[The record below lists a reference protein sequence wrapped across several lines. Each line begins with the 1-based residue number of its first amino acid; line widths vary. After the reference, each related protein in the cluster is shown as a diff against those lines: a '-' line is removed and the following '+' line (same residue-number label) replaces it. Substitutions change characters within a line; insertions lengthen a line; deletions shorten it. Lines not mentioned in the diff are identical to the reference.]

1 MRGQDYKSDLLED
14 LRKDRKY
21 AAAYL
26 AAAGRDSQEALL
38 VALRDVTEALKGIGP
53 VAAETGV
60 NRENLYRALSRAGN
74 PRLSTLG
81 SVLSALGMSLSVNL
95 KQSSDERPAKRIQK
109 RGEII
114 ATTSDRLKKQRRR
127 GEVRAPRRRLS

>member
-1 MRGQDYKSDLLED
+1 MRGQDYKTDLLQD

-26 AAAGRDSQEALL
+26 TAAARDSQEALL

-74 PRLSTLG
+74 PRLGTLG
-81 SVLSALGMSLSVNL
+81 SVLSALGMSLSVIL
-95 KQSSDERPAKRIQK
+95 AQPFDKRAQKRIESL
-109 RGEII
+109 RGRI
-114 ATTSDRLKKQRRR
+114 ASTSARPKQHRRR
-127 GEVRAPRRRLS
+127 GEVRAPRRRR